1 MTTIP
6 FPLNP
11 KKNLLWQICASL
23 LAGALLFLLAVA
35 ALTGVYQLAYAGKII
50 PGVRVAGVDL
60 SGLRP
65 EEAATRLGQVLSYP
79 FTGRIVFRDGDQ
91 AWVAAPAELG
101 MVFDVGASVQSAYG
115 VGRRA
120 GLFGNLT
127 GQVQS
132 WRSGVDVPPVVI
144 VDQRVAYA
152 YLQNIAARV
161 NRPVIEADLH
171 LNGTEVIYAPGQT
184 GRTLDLDASL
194 ASLAL
199 QIQSFR
205 DSEVPLVIHEQ
216 APHVMDASAQAD
228 ALRGMLSAPLV
239 LTLPD
244 YQSGDPGPWT
254 VDIPTLAGM
263 VAIGRVPADN
273 GEQLQVLVNPESL
286 TALLSSIAAQTD
298 RGPAN
303 ARFTFNDSTRQLD
316 LISNATIGRTL
327 DLPAT
332 LASIQ
337 SNLLAGQHEIPLT
350 MVHSQPAVP
359 DDATA
364 ASLGI
369 TELVS
374 SQITYF
380 RGSGQARMQNIETAG
395 LRFHGLL
402 IAPGEVFSMA
412 QVLGDVSLEN
422 GYAEAMIIYNGRT
435 IKGVGG
441 GVCQVSTTLFR
452 TVFFAGF
459 PILERTP
466 HAYRV
471 YYYEQNSS
479 GYDSQLAGLD
489 ATVYFPL
496 VDFKFTNDTPY
507 WLLMEVHVNKSAQ
520 RITWKFYSTKDGRSV
535 DMTTTGPVNI
545 VPAPEPLFQEN
556 PDLSAGEIK
565 QTDWAADGADV
576 TVTRTVTRGGV
587 ILSNDTFRTHYLP
600 WQAICDYG
608 SGTDDWVGLAN
619 AEGLCQA
626 P

>member
-6 FPLNP
+6 FLLDP
-11 KKNLLWQICASL
+11 KKNLLQIGASL
-23 LAGALLFLLAVA
+23 LAGALLFLLTVA
-35 ALTGVYQLAYAGKII
+35 ALTGVYQLAYAGKIM

-79 FTGRIVFRDGDQ
+79 STGQIVFRDGGQ
-91 AWVAAPAELG
+91 VWVATPAELG
-101 MVFDVGASVQSAYG
+101 MVFDVGASVRSAYG
-115 VGRRA
+115 VGRSA
-120 GLFGNLT
+120 GLFGNLS

-152 YLQNIAARV
+152 YLQNIAAQV

-171 LNGTEVIYAPGQT
+171 LNGTEVIYAPGQI
-184 GRTLDLDASL
+184 GRMVDMNASL
-194 ASLAL
+194 ASLEL
-199 QIQSFR
+199 QIQAFR
-205 DSEVPLVIHEQ
+205 DGEVPLVINEQ
-216 APHVMDASAQAD
+216 APHVMDAAAQAD
-228 ALRGMLSAPLV
+228 ALRGILSAPLV
-239 LTLPD
+239 LTVPD

-263 VAIGRVPADN
+263 VTIGRVPAGS

-286 TALLSSIAAQTD
+286 QALLSSIATQMD

-303 ARFTFNDSTRQLD
+303 ARFVFNDSTRQLD
-316 LISNATIGRTL
+316 LIANATIGRAL
-327 DLPAT
+327 DVAAT

-337 SNLLAGQHEIPLT
+337 ANLLAGQHDIPLT
-350 MVHSQPAVP
+350 MVYTQPAVA

-369 TELVS
+369 TELVVEQTS
-374 SQITYF
+374 YF
-380 RGSGQARMQNIETAG
+380 RGSGQPRMQNIKTAAAK
-395 LRFHGLL
+395 FHGLL

-412 QVLGDVSLEN
+412 QVLGDISLEN
-422 GYAEAMIIYNGRT
+422 GFTEAMIIYNGHT

-452 TVFFAGF
+452 TAFFAGF

-471 YYYEQNSS
+471 SYYEQTAS
-479 GYDSQLAGLD
+479 GRDNNLAGLD

-496 VDFKFTNDTPY
+496 VDLKFTNDTPY
-507 WLLMEVHVNKSAQ
+507 WLLMETYVNTSAQ
-520 RITWKFYSTKDGRSV
+520 RIIWKFYSTKDGRTV
-535 DMTTTGPVNI
+535 DWVTTGPVNI
-545 VPAPEPLFQEN
+545 VPAPEPLFQLN
-556 PDLSAGEIK
+556 PDLSQGEMK

-576 TVTRTVTRGGV
+576 TVTRTVTRGGL
-587 ILSNDTFRTHYLP
+587 IISNDTFRTHYLP
-600 WQAICDYG
+600 WQAVCDYG
-608 SGTDDWVGLAN
+608 PGTDDWVGLAN

>member
-1 MTTIP
+1 MTTLP

-11 KKNLLWQICASL
+11 KKNLLWQIGASL
-23 LAGALLFLLAVA
+23 LAGALLFLLSVA
-35 ALTGVYQLAYAGKII
+35 ALTGVYQLAYVGKVI
-50 PGVRVAGVDL
+50 PGVRVAGVNL

-79 FTGRIVFRDGDQ
+79 STGRIVFRDGSQ
-91 AWVAAPAELG
+91 AWVATPAELG
-101 MVFDVGASVQSAYG
+101 MVFDVGASVESAYG
-115 VGRRA
+115 VGRSA
-120 GLFGNLT
+120 GLFGNLS

-132 WRSGVDVPPVVI
+132 WRSGVDVPPIVI

-152 YLQNIAARV
+152 CLQNIAAQV
-161 NRPVIEADLH
+161 NRPVIEADLR
-171 LNGTEVIYAPGQT
+171 LNGTEVIYTPGQI
-184 GRTLDLDASL
+184 GRTLDIDATL
-194 ASLAL
+194 AGLEL
-199 QIQSFR
+199 QMQLFR
-205 DSEVPLVIHEQ
+205 DSEVSLVIHET
-216 APHVMDASAQAD
+216 APQTMDASAQAD
-228 ALRGMLSAPLV
+228 ALRGILSAPLV

-263 VAIGRVPADN
+263 VAIAHNGAD
-273 GEQLQVLVNPESL
+273 LQVQVNPDSL
-286 TALLSSIAAQTD
+286 NALLSSIAPQTD
-298 RGPAN
+298 RSSAN
-303 ARFTFNDSTRQLD
+303 ARFIFNDTTKQLD
-316 LISNATIGRTL
+316 LRSGYNAVVGRKL
-327 DLPAT
+327 DAAAT
-332 LASIQ
+332 LASVQ
-337 SNLLAGQHEIPLT
+337 SSLLAGQHTIPLT
-350 MVHSQPAVP
+350 MIYTQPAVP

-380 RGSGQARMQNIETAG
+380 RGSGQARMQNIETSAAK
-395 LRFHGLL
+395 FHGLL

-471 YYYEQNSS
+471 YYYEQNAS

-507 WLLMEVHVNKSAQ
+507 WLLMETYVNKSAQ
-520 RITWKFYSTKDGRSV
+520 RITWKFYSTKDGRTV
-535 DMTTTGPVNI
+535 DWNTTGPVNI
-545 VPAPEPLFQEN
+545 VPAPEPLFN
-556 PDLSAGEIK
+556 LNSDLAAGEMN

-576 TVTRTVTRGGV
+576 TVTRTVTRDGV
-587 ILSNDTFRTHYLP
+587 IVSNDTFRTHYLP

-608 SGTDDWVGLAN
+608 PGTDDWVGLAKSL
-619 AEGLCQA
+619 GLCQA

>member
-6 FPLNP
+6 FLLDP
-11 KKNLLWQICASL
+11 KKNLLQIGASL
-23 LAGALLFLLAVA
+23 LAGALLFLLTVA
-35 ALTGVYQLAYAGKII
+35 ALTGVYQLAYAGKIM

-79 FTGRIVFRDGDQ
+79 STGQIVFRDGGQ
-91 AWVAAPAELG
+91 VWVATPAELG
-101 MVFDVGASVQSAYG
+101 MVFDVGASVRSAYG
-115 VGRRA
+115 VGRSA
-120 GLFGNLT
+120 GLFGNLS

-152 YLQNIAARV
+152 YLQNIAAQV

-171 LNGTEVIYAPGQT
+171 LNGTEVIYAPGQI
-184 GRTLDLDASL
+184 GRMVDMNASL
-194 ASLAL
+194 ASLEL
-199 QIQSFR
+199 QIQAFR
-205 DSEVPLVIHEQ
+205 DGEVPLVINEQ
-216 APHVMDASAQAD
+216 APQVMDAAAQAD
-228 ALRGMLSAPLV
+228 ALRGILSAPLV
-239 LTLPD
+239 LTVPD

-263 VAIGRVPADN
+263 VTIGRVPADN
-273 GEQLQVLVNPESL
+273 GEQLQVMVNPESL
-286 TALLSSIAAQTD
+286 QALLSSIATQMD

-303 ARFTFNDSTRQLD
+303 ARFVFNDSTRQLD
-316 LISNATIGRTL
+316 LIANATIGRTL
-327 DLPAT
+327 DVAAT

-337 SNLLAGQHEIPLT
+337 ANLLAGQHDIPLT
-350 MVHSQPAVP
+350 MVYTQPAVA

-369 TELVS
+369 TELVVEQTS
-374 SQITYF
+374 YF
-380 RGSGQARMQNIETAG
+380 RGSGQPRMQNIKTAAAK
-395 LRFHGLL
+395 FHGLL

-412 QVLGDVSLEN
+412 QVLGDISLEN
-422 GYAEAMIIYNGRT
+422 GFTEAMIIYNGHT

-452 TVFFAGF
+452 TAFFAGF

-471 YYYEQNSS
+471 SYYEQTAS
-479 GYDSQLAGLD
+479 GRDNNLAGLD

-496 VDFKFTNDTPY
+496 VDLKFTNDTPY
-507 WLLMEVHVNKSAQ
+507 WLLMETYVNTSAQ
-520 RITWKFYSTKDGRSV
+520 RIIWKFYSTKDGRTV
-535 DMTTTGPVNI
+535 DWTTTGPVNI
-545 VPAPEPLFQEN
+545 VPAPEPLFQLN
-556 PDLSAGEIK
+556 PDLSAGQMN

-576 TVTRTVTRGGV
+576 TVTRTVTRGGL

-600 WQAICDYG
+600 WQAVCDYG
-608 SGTDDWVGLAN
+608 PGTDDWVGLAN